1 MSDAQ
6 PGTVSL
12 ESITNTP
19 VTAPHN
25 GSQSLPKDVD
35 PFTGR
40 RDERLDQHLGKVGRF
55 IGGGPEKAGNIA
67 YTVVIAALVI
77 LILGACFSAYASSE
91 KLAAVFDRV
100 VNGALSL
107 ITGALGFIF
116 GKSGSSSKE

>member
-1 MSDAQ
+1 MSDGQ

-19 VTAPHN
+19 VTAAPN

-40 RDERLDQHLGKVGRF
+40 RDEKLDQHLGRVGRF

-67 YTVVIAALVI
+67 YTVIIVSFIVLVV
-77 LILGACFSAYASSE
+77 GAIGSAYVGTD
-91 KLAAVFDRV
+91 KLVAVYDRV
-100 VNGALSL
+100 VAGAFSI
-107 ITGALGFIF
+107 ITGAMGYLF
-116 GKSGSSSKE
+116 GKSGSSNKD